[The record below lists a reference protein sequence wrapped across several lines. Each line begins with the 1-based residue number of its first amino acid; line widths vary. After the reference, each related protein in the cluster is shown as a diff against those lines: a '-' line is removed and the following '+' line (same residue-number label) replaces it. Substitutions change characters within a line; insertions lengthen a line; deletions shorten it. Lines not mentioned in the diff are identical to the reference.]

1 MRVSRIDTLPHFAF
15 AMAIAFA
22 AFEPAPVFAAQ
33 PAENVPASAAPD
45 ISSDRKVIARC
56 GKGFLEEV
64 GGHKVLHVAGTPYE
78 MGYQH
83 GVLLK
88 DNVHSMVR
96 YLLDVKSKDMT
107 MEWNGVKFLT
117 PQRVI
122 AGIQATQKK
131 FVPEWYS
138 EELRGLA
145 DGSGVPLADV
155 AACNFIP
162 ELFHCSGFA
171 LSGSATA
178 NGEVYHGR
186 VLDYGIDWKLQEHPV
201 LMVAKP
207 DGKIPFLNV
216 TYAGF
221 IGSVTGMNAEK
232 VSLGEMGGRGLGKW
246 KGVPMAVLMRWALQD
261 AKTLDDAVA
270 IFRDNPRTC
279 EYYYVIAD
287 GKTGK
292 AVGMEAGAEKF
303 STISMGESHQLLPHA
318 VKDAVLLSAGDR
330 YELLV
335 KRVQES
341 HGKVDAGKA
350 IRLMDRPVAMGS
362 NLHNVLFESSTTRF
376 WVAHAGKD
384 GSPAATQPYRG
395 FKFSELLT
403 HQAPEGTPELTGP
416 KTVAD
421 ASKATS
427 ANR

>member
-1 MRVSRIDTLPHFAF
+1 MLGSPIVRAWSCRISLVFCLSAWIGSVLT
-15 AMAIAFA
+15 A
-22 AFEPAPVFAAQ
+22 AEPA
-33 PAENVPASAAPD
+33 EKAPSSEAPS
-45 ISSDRKVIARC
+45 ISGDRKSIARC

-64 GGHKVLHVAGTPYE
+64 GGHKVLHLAGTPYE

-83 GVLLK
+83 GALLK
-88 DNVHSMVR
+88 DDVHRMVR

-107 MEWNGVKFLT
+107 MEWNNVKFLT

-131 FVPEWYS
+131 FVPEWYT

-186 VLDYGIDWKLQEHPV
+186 VLDYGVDWKLQEVPV
-201 LMVAKP
+201 LMVARP

-261 AKTLDDAVA
+261 ARTMDEAVA
-270 IFRDNPRTC
+270 VFRDNPRTC

-292 AVGMEAGAEKF
+292 AVGMEAGADVF
-303 STISMGESHQLLPHA
+303 RTIAMGESHELLPHA
-318 VKDAVLLSAGDR
+318 VKDAVVLSAGDR
-330 YELLV
+330 YELLAQRV
-335 KRVQES
+335 KDA
-341 HGKVDAGKA
+341 HGQFDAGKA
-350 IRLMDRPVAMGS
+350 LRLMDRPVAMKS

-384 GSPAATQPYRG
+384 GSPAANQPYLG
-395 FKFSELLT
+395 FKFSDLLT
-403 HQAPEGTPELTGP
+403 HQAPAGTPEVTGP
-416 KTVAD
+416 KTVAEAT
-421 ASKATS
+421 ASAVSK
-427 ANR
+427 

>member
-1 MRVSRIDTLPHFAF
+1 MRFTRIHKLPKFGLALIFACVGLETR
-15 AMAIAFA
+15 IAA
-22 AFEPAPVFAAQ
+22 AAEPARD
-33 PAENVPASAAPD
+33 ASAAAAPE

-64 GGHKVLHVAGTPYE
+64 GGQKVLHVAGTPYE

-131 FVPEWYS
+131 FIPDWYS

-186 VLDYGIDWKLQEHPV
+186 VLDYGVDWKLQEHPV
-201 LMVAKP
+201 LMVARP

-246 KGVPMAVLMRWALQD
+246 KGVPMAVLMRWALQE
-261 AKTLDDAVA
+261 ARTLDEAIAV
-270 IFRDNPRTC
+270 FRDNPRTC

-303 STISMGESHQLLPHA
+303 TTISMGETHQLLPHS

-335 KRVQES
+335 KRVQET
-341 HGKVDAGKA
+341 HGRIDAGKA

-362 NLHNVLFESSTTRF
+362 NLHNVLFESSTSRF

-384 GSPAATQPYRG
+384 GSPAANQPYRG
-395 FKFSELLT
+395 FEFSELLK
-403 HQAPEGTPELTGP
+403 HAAPVDTPELTGP

-421 ASKATS
+421 ASKTTADS
-427 ANR
+427 R